1 MTTVRPQ
8 DLQQARPTTQASTAS
23 RRSPLALALA
33 MIGAGA
39 IAVALLGPLGTGTIQ
54 YHASAGAVDQVRGG
68 DIAGLLLVGPVSMA
82 AAWLVL
88 RRRPGAEALALA
100 PASYGLYLYTQLAIS
115 GDLAQYGGNSERWFV
130 LFWALIMLCGGVL
143 VVAGHRLFRA
153 AAPGPRPRLQRVT
166 GWYLLGVAVFLTVGL
181 HLPGL
186 ADAWRATPTRQE
198 YLDDPVV
205 FWVVKVMDLAY
216 VVPIVLA
223 IGIGLLR
230 NRQWARRLLA
240 PVVGWSALLG
250 CSVAGMGLAM
260 LTSDA
265 PGASVALASG
275 FVLAAALA
283 LALAVMAYRPILQA
297 PPHAVAPP
305 AQPPTGSSPST

>member
-1 MTTVRPQ
+1 MTTLRPHA
-8 DLQQARPTTQASTAS
+8 LRRARPTPGASTHS
-23 RRSPLALALA
+23 RWSPLALALTL
-33 MIGAGA
+33 IGTGA
-39 IAVALLGPLGTGTIQ
+39 IAVALLGPLGTGTIE

-88 RRRPGAEALALA
+88 RRRPGAEAVALA

-115 GDLAQYGGNSERWFV
+115 GDLARYGGNSERWFV
-130 LFWALIMLCGGVL
+130 LFWALVTLCGVVL
-143 VVAGHRLFRA
+143 VDAGRRLVQA
-153 AAPGPRPRLQRVT
+153 AAPEPRTRVERVA
-166 GWYLLGVAVFLTVGL
+166 GWYLLVVAVFLTAGL

-186 ADAWRATPTRQE
+186 VDAWRATPTHQE
-198 YLDDPVV
+198 YLADPVV

-223 IGIGLLR
+223 VGTSLLR
-230 NRQWARRLLA
+230 NREWARRLLA

-250 CSVAGMGLAM
+250 CSVAGMGLSM
-260 LTSDA
+260 LTTDA

-275 FVLAAALA
+275 FGLVAALA
-283 LALAVMAYRPILQA
+283 LALAVVAYRPILQA
-297 PPHAVAPP
+297 PPRTQV
-305 AQPPTGSSPST
+305 PPTRAPTSSPSPT